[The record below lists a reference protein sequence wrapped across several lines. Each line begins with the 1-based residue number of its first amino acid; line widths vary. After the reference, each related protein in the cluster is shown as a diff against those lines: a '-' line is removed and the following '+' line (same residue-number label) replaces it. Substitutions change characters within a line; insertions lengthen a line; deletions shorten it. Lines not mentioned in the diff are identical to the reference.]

1 MGITGRNRRGD
12 YDWTIVCLNGR
23 FQEQSDKGLKVQDVA
38 VGVGSWSWVEEKA
51 MQMVR
56 QETDLEALTMWHKS
70 LLEQWQYF
78 SMIKRELTKYQFLRK
93 Y

>member
-1 MGITGRNRRGD
+1 MRITGRTRRGD

-23 FQEQSDKGLKVQDVA
+23 FQERSDKGLKVQDVP

-56 QETDLEALTMWHKS
+56 Q
-70 LLEQWQYF
+70 
-78 SMIKRELTKYQFLRK
+78 RN
-93 Y
+93 